1 MNLKQ
6 ADDSQSLSLS
16 ALLIGVRGSDAPW
29 GGSAYLAF
37 LFQLFALQILSCV
50 LASACGEVL
59 VLWKAAL
66 VTGQPRSVLTGNVVE
81 SWGSGAR
88 GGLTVLCM
96 PCPHTVQL
104 TGRRLCSNSG
114 CYKIIWE

>member
-1 MNLKQ
+1 M
-6 ADDSQSLSLS
+6 S

-29 GGSAYLAF
+29 GGSAYLVF
-37 LFQLFALQILSCV
+37 LFQLFTVQILSCV

-88 GGLTVLCM
+88 REASQCCACRART
-96 PCPHTVQL
+96 
-104 TGRRLCSNSG
+104 LCS
-114 CYKIIWE
+114 